1 MKAIA
6 ASLLGLS
13 MATTGVMLPTQ
24 TAIAQQVALPAPVLE
39 PGHSLLSI
47 TGTATSDVSP
57 DLAMFSAGV
66 TTQAA
71 NASEALA
78 ENSRKMEAVISS
90 LKRAG
95 IADRDIQTN
104 NLSINPVYSDPN
116 RDAMMAARMTGQPYM
131 PPPPEQQMQKII
143 GYAVT
148 NNVSVRQRDLKN
160 FGRVIDTLVAAG
172 ANQVNGPSFS
182 LDNPEPLLDKARAQA
197 VRNARQRAELYAGA
211 AGLRIV
217 RVLSI
222 SEGGGYY
229 QPRMAFRGESMSM
242 GAPPPPPPP
251 APMQAGELELTASV
265 SVLYELAP

>member
-1 MKAIA
+1 MRTIAATLSAIA
-6 ASLLGLS
+6 LASAG
-13 MATTGVMLPTQ
+13 AMLPATS
-24 TAIAQQVALPAPVLE
+24 ALAQQIALPAPVLE
-39 PGHSLLSI
+39 TGHSLLTI
-47 TGTATSDVSP
+47 TGTATSDVAP
-57 DLAMFSAGV
+57 DVAMFSAGV

-78 ENSRKMEAVISS
+78 ENSRKMDAVITA

-95 IADRDIQTN
+95 IADRDIQTS

-116 RDAMMAARMTGQPYM
+116 RDAMMSARMTGQPYV
-131 PPPPEQQMQKII
+131 PPPPEQQLQKII
-143 GYAVT
+143 GYSVT

-160 FGRVIDTLVAAG
+160 FGRVIDTLVSAG

-197 VRNARQRAELYAGA
+197 VRNARQRAQLYADA
-211 AGLRIV
+211 AGLKIV
-217 RVLSI
+217 RILSI
-222 SEGGGYY
+222 SEGGGYF
-229 QPRMAFRGESMSM
+229 QPRMEMRSYAMA

-251 APMQAGELELTASV
+251 APVQPGQLELTANV